1 MRFRGLPFQL
11 FALILLPITVLLSG
25 IAFGSLA
32 LHQRAMRTLVGDRD
46 ERATRAAATAITE
59 QLNHRAAAV
68 HSMAL
73 QATATGDPE
82 HTLTD
87 ATSSLSD
94 FEGGLAFFDAD
105 GTLLAATNDVD
116 VWEGREVNRRLA
128 EPNLTHDVRNE
139 AYFIP
144 TFTDPDSGQG
154 IMLVAATMPDGLT
167 VIGAFSPANMARR
180 ALADIFSDS
189 DQAAAFLVD
198 PDGQTLYQLGAEPH
212 ANMDFAQYPGVDE
225 ALRGES
231 GTTYI
236 SVAGDEHVIAFSPI
250 APVNWALVLEE
261 PWRAAADPLL
271 RTTELAPLV
280 LVPVLIVALIGL
292 WIGVRQIV
300 QPLQS
305 LEQKATKLAWGN
317 FEAIEEPVGGINE
330 IQRLQTELIHMA
342 QKVRAAQQN
351 LRGYLG
357 AVTAGQEEER
367 RRLARELHDDTIQS
381 LIALNQR
388 GQLAQMA
395 LDGHPALEQL
405 TEMQAMTAQM
415 IDDLR
420 RLTRDLRPIYL
431 EDLGLVPAL
440 DMLVRDTSTILNIPV
455 NFETSGSARRLRPEV
470 ELALYRIA
478 QEALNNVAHHAQA
491 SHAEVCLDFTQEVI
505 TLAVID
511 DGCGF
516 DVPESPAEMAPA
528 GHFGLLGM
536 QERAELIGAH
546 LSIKSA
552 LEWGTSVEVTLEVK
566 RTPVNGNQYAG

>member
-1 MRFRGLPFQL
+1 MLKRWRGFPLQL
-11 FALILLPITVLLSG
+11 FAFIILPLTILLMG

-32 LHQRAMRTLVGDRD
+32 LHQRAMRTLVGERD
-46 ERATRAAATAITE
+46 ERATRATATAITE
-59 QLNHRAAAV
+59 QLNHRAATV
-68 HSMAL
+68 HSLAL

-82 HTLTD
+82 HTLAD
-87 ATSSLSD
+87 ATSFLPD

-105 GTLLAATNDVD
+105 GTLLAATNDAD
-116 VWEGREVNRRLA
+116 VWERREVSPRLA
-128 EPNLTHDVRNE
+128 DPGLAYDQRNE
-139 AYFIP
+139 AQFVP
-144 TFTDPDSGQG
+144 TFTDPDTGEG
-154 IMLVAATMPDGLT
+154 IMLVAATMPDGLM

-180 ALADIFSDS
+180 ALADIFNAS

-198 PDGQTLYQLGAEPH
+198 SEGRTLYQLGAEPQS
-212 ANMDFAQYPGVDE
+212 NMELAQYPGVEE
-225 ALRGES
+225 ALRGDS
-231 GTTYI
+231 GTTYV
-236 SVAGDEHVIAFSPI
+236 SVAGDEYVIAFSPI

-261 PWRAAADPLL
+261 PWRAVADPLL

-280 LVPVLIVALIGL
+280 LVPVLIIALVGL

-305 LEQKATKLAWGN
+305 LEQKATELAWGD
-317 FEAIEEPVGGINE
+317 FKAIEEPVGGINE

-342 QKVRAAQQN
+342 QKVKAAQQS

-381 LIALNQR
+381 LIALNQQ

-395 LDGHPALEQL
+395 LDGHPALDQL

-440 DMLVRDTSTILNIPV
+440 DMLARDTSTILNVPV
-455 NFETSGSARRLRPEV
+455 NFETSGAARRLRPEV

-478 QEALNNVAHHAQA
+478 QEALSNVARHAQA
-491 SHAEVCLDFTQEVI
+491 NHAEVHLDFAMQAT
-505 TLAVID
+505 TLTVSD

-516 DVPESPAEMAPA
+516 DVPESPAEMAPE
-528 GHFGLLGM
+528 GHYGLLGLY
-536 QERAELIGAH
+536 ERAELIGARLDIQSTH
-546 LSIKSA
+546 RQGTCVRVILSA
-552 LEWGTSVEVTLEVK
+552 
-566 RTPVNGNQYAG
+566 